1 MRNKCVVSKIYLMHI
16 LIYLFYSFEFE
27 SVAIK
32 GGDKNT
38 FRLFQF
44 FQPFSSQQRYPIS
57 DIGVWIAVK

>member
-1 MRNKCVVSKIYLMHI
+1 MHI

-27 SVAIK
+27 SVVIK

-38 FRLFQF
+38 FHLFQF
-44 FQPFSSQQRYPIS
+44 FKPFSSQQRYPIS